1 MEQLLARFT
10 SLETGTKADPSALLA
25 ELVNE
30 IRPRRADDIDFA
42 RRTLQALCHI
52 LSTHPELRAGLRAA
66 LGILNRGYRHGELYT
81 STGILPNTGFAAE
94 TLRRIGHTLLPDVL
108 DPDLLRTVLRRVFH
122 QPGDKYWL
130 IGVGEDAWLELFE
143 AMRFDE
149 APPSPALPN
158 AVAEIL
164 RSLRVISYW
173 IAAFGME
180 PELLRLEP
188 SLETYE
194 SPFVTQNNELI
205 AYIDAYPDAWRT
217 PEAEREARCIDEKH
231 LRVLH
236 DQCRE
241 VIERVRK
248 HAARD
253 GTSIR
258 LTYHL
263 QRLQQLLQR
272 SDQLLDILADLQ
284 QDPDGPAAYPAIV
297 RLFSQLVRDECQR
310 NNLGQHWRQNVELIA
325 LRVTD
330 NASQHGEH
338 YITETRQ
345 EYGAMARSA
354 MIGGVIIACMA
365 CLKILL
371 GKAEMPP
378 LTGAI
383 VFCLNYGLGFCLI
396 HILHGTV
403 ATKQPAMTANAIAAS
418 IGEAGGKLRNIEN
431 LTQLIA
437 RTARSQFIAILGNI
451 GIAIPLAGL
460 IAFAVFGISGAHFVS
475 PEKAIALI
483 EDQSLIHSGAVFYA
497 AIAGVC
503 LFLAGLISGYYDN
516 FAAYNRIPERV
527 LQLGW
532 PRRLFGEARMRRVAA
547 YIGDNLGSLAGNLF
561 FGFLLG
567 GVTIFGVLFGL
578 PLDIRHVAFSS
589 AFLGIGLVG
598 LDCAPDAWRFVWA
611 VLGVI
616 AIGFINLTVSFALA
630 LNVALRARQ
639 ITEAQWRLIASA
651 ILRHLQHHPRDFFLP
666 PKRQSGASP
675 KTAAQSETGP

>member
-1 MEQLLARFT
+1 MEQLLTRFA
-10 SLETGTKADPSALLA
+10 SIDDDPKNDPA
-25 ELVNE
+25 ELLTQLIDE
-30 IRPRRADDIDFA
+30 IRPHRADDFESA

-52 LSTHPELRAGLRAA
+52 LSTQPDLRANLRKGLI
-66 LGILNRGYRHGELYT
+66 ILNRGYRHSELYT
-81 STGILPNTGFAAE
+81 STGILPNTSFGDE

-122 QPGDKYWL
+122 KPSDKHWVV
-130 IGVGEDAWLELFE
+130 GVGEDAWLQLLE
-143 AMRFDE
+143 ALRFDE
-149 APPSPALPN
+149 TPASPALPN
-158 AVAEIL
+158 AIAEIL
-164 RSLRVISYW
+164 RSLRVLSYW

-180 PELLRLEP
+180 PELLRLEA

-194 SPFVTQNNELI
+194 SPFVTQNNELT
-205 AYIDAYPDAWRT
+205 AYIDAYPESWRK
-217 PEAEREARCIDEKH
+217 PEAQNIDEKH

-263 QRLQQLLQR
+263 KRLQQLLRR

-284 QDPDGPAAYPAIV
+284 ADPDGATAYPVIV
-297 RLFSQLVRDECQR
+297 RLFSRLVYDECQR
-310 NNLGQHWRQNVELIA
+310 NNLQQHWRQNVELIA

-330 NASQHGEH
+330 NAGHQGEH
-338 YITETRQ
+338 YITETRE
-345 EYGAMARSA
+345 EYWSMARSA
-354 MIGGVIIACMA
+354 MIGGAIIAFMA
-365 CLKILL
+365 CFKILL

-383 VFCLNYGLGFCLI
+383 AFCLNYGLGFCLI

-418 IGEAGGKLRNIEN
+418 IGEAGGKLRNIDT
-431 LTQLIA
+431 LTDLIA
-437 RTARSQFIAILGNI
+437 RTVRSQIVAILGNI
-451 GIAIPLAGL
+451 CIAIPLAGL
-460 IAFAVFGISGAHFVS
+460 IAYLVLGVSGEHFVS
-475 PEKAIALI
+475 PEKATHLY
-483 EDQSLIHSGAVFYA
+483 EEQSLIHSGAVFYA

-516 FAAYNRIPERV
+516 YAAYNRIPERI

-532 PRRLFGEARMRRVAA
+532 PKRLFGEARMRRVAT
-547 YIGDNLGSLAGNLF
+547 YVGNNLGSLAGNLF

-567 GVTIFGVLFGL
+567 GATIFGVLFGL
-578 PLDIRHVAFSS
+578 PIDIRHVAFSS
-589 AFLGIGLVG
+589 AFVGIAYVG
-598 LDCAPDAWRFVWA
+598 LDFAPDIWLFVWA
-611 VLGVI
+611 ALGV
-616 AIGFINLTVSFALA
+616 ATIGIVNLTVSFALA

-639 ITEAQWRLIASA
+639 IPEAQWRLIASA
-651 ILRHLQHHPRDFFLP
+651 VLHHLRQHPRDFLLP
-666 PKRQSGASP
+666 PKRP
-675 KTAAQSETGP
+675 VEP

>member
-1 MEQLLARFT
+1 MERLLARFAA
-10 SLETGTKADPSALLA
+10 LEANPKCDLGALLTQ
-25 ELVNE
+25 LIDE
-30 IRPRRADDIDFA
+30 IRPYRANDFESA
-42 RRTLQALCHI
+42 RRSLQALCHI
-52 LSTHPELRAGLRAA
+52 LNTQPELRAGLRQA
-66 LGILNRGYRHGELYT
+66 LLTLNQSYRHSELYT
-81 STGILPNTGFAAE
+81 ATGILPNTGFVAE
-94 TLRRIGHTLLPDVL
+94 TFRRIGHTLLPDVL
-108 DPDLLRTVLRRVFH
+108 DPDLLRTVLRKAFH
-122 QPGDKYWL
+122 KPGDRHWVIGIGEAAWQQL
-130 IGVGEDAWLELFE
+130 IE
-143 AMRFDE
+143 ALRFDE
-149 APPSPALPN
+149 VLVTPDAPALPH
-158 AVAEIL
+158 AIAEIL

-194 SPFVTQNNELI
+194 SPFVTQNHELI
-205 AYIDAYPDAWRT
+205 AYIDAYPASWRQ
-217 PEAEREARCIDEKH
+217 PAAQNIDEKH

-263 QRLQQLLQR
+263 QRLQQLLRR
-272 SDQLLDILADLQ
+272 SEQLLDLLADLQ
-284 QDPDGPAAYPAIV
+284 DDPDGPTAYPAIV
-297 RLFSQLVRDECQR
+297 RLFSHLVRDECQR
-310 NNLGQHWRQNVELIA
+310 NNLQQHWRQNVELIA

-330 NASQHGEH
+330 NAGQHGDH
-338 YITETRQ
+338 YITETRE
-345 EYGAMARSA
+345 EYWSMARSA

-383 VFCLNYGLGFCLI
+383 AFCLNYGLGFCLI

-431 LTQLIA
+431 LTCLMA
-437 RTARSQFIAILGNI
+437 RTVRSQLIAILGNI
-451 GIAIPLAGL
+451 CIAIPLAGL
-460 IAFAVFGISGAHFVS
+460 IAFAIFSIGGEHFVS
-475 PEKAIALI
+475 PEKAAHLFV
-483 EDQSLIHSGAVFYA
+483 DQSPIDSGALFYA

-516 FAAYNRIPERV
+516 YAAYNRIPERI

-532 PRRLFGEARMRRVAA
+532 PKRLFGERRMRRVSS

-578 PLDIRHVAFSS
+578 PLDIRHVAFAS
-589 AFLGIGLVG
+589 AFLGIAFVG
-598 LDCAPDAWRFVWA
+598 LDFAPDVGLFAWA
-611 VLGVI
+611 ALGVA
-616 AIGFINLTVSFALA
+616 AIGLINLAVSFTLA

-639 ITEAQWRLIASA
+639 IPEAPWRLIAGS
-651 ILRHLQHHPRDFFLP
+651 LLNHLLHQPRDFFLP
-666 PKRQSGASP
+666 PKKG
-675 KTAAQSETGP
+675 

>member
-1 MEQLLARFT
+1 MEQLLSRF
-10 SLETGTKADPSALLA
+10 ADIDDDSKTDPA
-25 ELVNE
+25 ELLTQLVDE
-30 IRPRRADDIDFA
+30 IRPHRANDFESA

-52 LSTHPELRAGLRAA
+52 LSTQPDLRANLRKGLI
-66 LGILNRGYRHGELYT
+66 ILNRGYRHSELYT
-81 STGILPNTGFAAE
+81 STGILPNTSFGDEA
-94 TLRRIGHTLLPDVL
+94 LRRIGHTFLPDVL

-122 QPGDKYWL
+122 KPGDKHWV
-130 IGVGEDAWLELFE
+130 IGVGEDAWLQLLE
-143 AMRFDE
+143 ALRFDE
-149 APPSPALPN
+149 TPASTTLPN
-158 AVAEIL
+158 AIAEIL
-164 RSLRVISYW
+164 RSLRVLSYW

-194 SPFVTQNNELI
+194 SPFVTQNNELT
-205 AYIDAYPDAWRT
+205 AYIDAYPETWRK
-217 PEAEREARCIDEKH
+217 PEAQNIDEKH

-263 QRLQQLLQR
+263 KRLQQLIRR

-284 QDPDGPAAYPAIV
+284 DDPDGATAYPAIV
-297 RLFSQLVRDECQR
+297 RLFSRLVHDECQR
-310 NNLGQHWRQNVELIA
+310 NNLQQHWRQNVELIA

-330 NASQHGEH
+330 NAGQAGEH
-338 YITETRQ
+338 YITESRE
-345 EYGAMARSA
+345 EYWSMARSA
-354 MIGGVIIACMA
+354 MIGGCIIAFMA
-365 CLKILL
+365 CFKILL

-378 LTGAI
+378 LTGALA
-383 VFCLNYGLGFCLI
+383 FCLNYGLGFCLI

-418 IGEAGGKLRNIEN
+418 IGETGGKLRNIDT
-431 LTQLIA
+431 LTDLIA
-437 RTARSQFIAILGNI
+437 RTVRSQIVAILGNI
-451 GIAIPLAGL
+451 CIAIPLAGL
-460 IAFAVFGISGAHFVS
+460 IAYIALGVSGEHFVS
-475 PEKAIALI
+475 PEKATHLY
-483 EDQSLIHSGAVFYA
+483 EEQSLIHSGAVFYA

-503 LFLAGLISGYYDN
+503 LFLSGLISGYYDN
-516 FAAYNRIPERV
+516 YAAYNRVPERI

-532 PRRLFGEARMRRVAA
+532 PKRLFGEARMHRVST
-547 YIGDNLGSLAGNLF
+547 YVGNNLGSLAGNLF

-578 PLDIRHVAFSS
+578 PIDIRHVAFSS
-589 AFLGIGLVG
+589 AFVGIAYVG
-598 LDCAPDAWRFVWA
+598 LDFAPDIHLLVWA
-611 VLGVI
+611 ALGVA
-616 AIGFINLTVSFALA
+616 AIGVVNLTVSFALA

-639 ITEAQWRLIASA
+639 IPEAQWRLIAGSV
-651 ILRHLQHHPRDFFLP
+651 LRHLMQHPRDFFLP
-666 PKRQSGASP
+666 PKKP
-675 KTAAQSETGP
+675 VEP

>member
-1 MEQLLARFT
+1 MELLLARFAA
-10 SLETGTKADPSALLA
+10 LEADPQADPTGLLVQ
-25 ELVNE
+25 LIDE
-30 IRPRRADDIDFA
+30 IRPRRADDSESA
-42 RRTLQALCHI
+42 RRTLQALCYI
-52 LSTHPELRAGLRAA
+52 LNTQPDLRAGLRQA
-66 LGILNRGYRHGELYT
+66 LLILNRTYRHSELYT
-81 STGILPNTGFAAE
+81 STGILPNTGFVAE
-94 TLRRIGHTLLPDVL
+94 TFRRIGHTLLPEVL

-122 QPGDKYWL
+122 KPSDRHWV
-130 IGVGEDAWLELFE
+130 IGVGDDAWQQLIAAL
-143 AMRFDE
+143 RFDE
-149 APPSPALPN
+149 VPASPADDATLPRPI
-158 AVAEIL
+158 AEIL

-205 AYIDAYPDAWRT
+205 AYIDAYPDTWRK
-217 PEAEREARCIDEKH
+217 PEAQNIDEKH

-248 HAARD
+248 RAARD

-263 QRLQQLLQR
+263 QRLQQLIGR
-272 SDQLLDILADLQ
+272 SDQLLDLLADLQ
-284 QDPDGPAAYPAIV
+284 DDPDGPTAYPAIV
-297 RLFSQLVRDECQR
+297 RLFSRLVRDECQR
-310 NNLGQHWRQNVELIA
+310 NNLRQHWRQNIELIA

-330 NASQHGEH
+330 NAGQHGEH

-345 EYGAMARSA
+345 EYWAMGRSA

-365 CLKILL
+365 CFKILL

-383 VFCLNYGLGFCLI
+383 AFCLNYGLGFCLI

-418 IGEAGGKLRNIEN
+418 IGEAGGKLRNIDN
-431 LTQLIA
+431 LTHLIA
-437 RTARSQFIAILGNI
+437 RTVRSQIIAILGNI
-451 GIAIPLAGL
+451 CIAIPLAGL
-460 IAFAVFGISGAHFVS
+460 IAFAVLGISGRPFVS
-475 PEKAIALI
+475 PEKAVHLI
-483 EDQSLIHSGAVFYA
+483 EDQSLIRSGAVFYA
-497 AIAGVC
+497 AIAGIC
-503 LFLAGLISGYYDN
+503 LFFAGLISGYYDN
-516 FAAYNRIPERV
+516 YAAYHRVPERI
-527 LQLGW
+527 LQLSW
-532 PRRLFGEARMRRVAA
+532 PKRLFGEQRMRRISA

-567 GVTIFGVLFGL
+567 GATIFGVLFGL
-578 PLDIRHVAFSS
+578 PIDIRHVAFAS
-589 AFLGIGLVG
+589 AFLGIAFVG
-598 LDCAPDAWRFVWA
+598 LDFAPDTWLFLWA
-611 VLGVI
+611 ALGVL
-616 AIGFINLTVSFALA
+616 AISFVNLTVSFGLA

-639 ITEAQWRLIASA
+639 ISGAHWRLIIGSL
-651 ILRHLQHHPRDFFLP
+651 LRHLLHHPRDFFLP
-666 PKRQSGASP
+666 PKR
-675 KTAAQSETGP
+675 TADA